1 MSNSASL
8 AAAKNR
14 RSRQPNAQFK
24 QDEQYNENISIK
36 EGKPVKP
43 LELLKNHDYR
53 IFCLE
58 KNPSTNTN
66 SVSNSN
72 SNLESEYVT
81 KKEFELLQLTNSNT
95 SKSDNKIT
103 NTVDSHTNEI
113 STLKTTVL
121 QLNKNLN
128 DANSLIMTMRASLLS
143 QANDINQLRSE
154 FGEIIQ
160 QFTNTEEGTV
170 DNVTVDNV
178 IVDNVIVDNVI
189 VDSEH
194 VLQ

>member
-43 LELLKNHDYR
+43 LELLKSHDYR

-113 STLKTTVL
+113 STLKTTLL